1 MNSPDYP
8 AEARWHRAEP
18 RRTWPVADL
27 ERMVHRAF
35 PGSRAVDVQP
45 LSGGMRNANFKL
57 RLDRFP
63 EAITLR
69 LFEHDASLCQK
80 EIDVM
85 RLVAGLVPVPEV
97 LYGEPNGFDEFPPFL
112 VARYVEGVT
121 LQELKRG
128 GDRNAIVEAAHSAG
142 ETLAAIGRIT
152 FPKPGWLGPGP
163 AVTAPLLEGT
173 NVAPRFVDLCLASP
187 ALERRI
193 PQHLRER
200 ASRLVWSR
208 AAEPAVLENES
219 RLVHCDFGKRNLV
232 MRTVDGCWSVA
243 AVLDWE
249 FAVSDSPLI
258 DLGHFLRYERRS
270 SPLAEPHFSKGF
282 LEGGGSL
289 PEDWLRLGRLLDLT
303 ALLEALTRDYLTEEI
318 VAELVE
324 LVRATVE
331 DRDPHFQH

>member
-1 MNSPDYP
+1 MNSLGLPT
-8 AEARWHRAEP
+8 EARWHRAAP

-35 PGSRAVDVQP
+35 PGSRAVEIQP

-57 RLDRFP
+57 RLDGLP
-63 EAITLR
+63 GAITLR
-69 LFEHDASLCQK
+69 LYEHDASLCQK

-85 RLVAGLVPVPEV
+85 QLAGGSVPVTEV
-97 LYGEPNGFDEFPPFL
+97 LHGEPNGFDEFPPFL
-112 VARYVEGVT
+112 LARYVKGST
-121 LQELKRG
+121 FQELKDG
-128 GDRNAIVEAAHSAG
+128 GDRDAIAQAARSAG

-163 AVTAPLLEGT
+163 AVTAPLLAGT

-193 PQHLRER
+193 PQDLREGAR
-200 ASRLVWSR
+200 RLVWSR
-208 AAEPAVLENES
+208 AAELAVPENES

-232 MRTVDGCWSVA
+232 MRPVDSCWSVS

-249 FAVSDSPLI
+249 FAISDSPLI

-289 PEDWLRLGRLLDLT
+289 PEDWRRLARLLDLT
-303 ALLEALTRDYLTEEI
+303 ALLEALTRDYLTEQI
-318 VAELVE
+318 VTELVE
-324 LVRATVE
+324 LVWATVE